1 MFKKNLFLIL
11 SFLSAFFLSQQ
22 NQKPVD
28 LKVKG
33 DFTHQWT
40 KTVFPKL
47 WAGFEREVVRT
58 FDSKNQNMAISYV
71 QHQSKKS
78 KTVLTIYIY
87 PKKEINNQILRDEFL
102 SYVVA
107 INKNSQSPVEM
118 KPLFGSISNDKLTVH
133 YIYSLF
139 KNSVVEAD
147 FFKGIRPVDKNSLV
161 SIYESSGWTFK
172 IRISSDDMTNDELIN
187 LKQKTEN
194 YFSVLDVA
202 AIKTL
207 PVNDAPN
214 VLLSPIVKRD
224 SMISK
229 ATIAAAEGKIE
240 WLKKNSDIK
249 DILTG
254 FNDMQIESE
263 VYATEK
269 MYEFYN
275 TNRSKWEITPETQKY
290 FDDMT
295 LIFENKQV
303 KNYIYD
309 KYMGVINYPEGEIHK
324 KSYLQ
329 FKTDHKISKEL
340 EEIHFQL
347 FYNLE

>member
-1 MFKKNLFLIL
+1 MFKKNLFFVLCFV
-11 SFLSAFFLSQQ
+11 SSFFLSQQ

-28 LKVKG
+28 LKVKE

-71 QHQSKKS
+71 QKHSKKS
-78 KTVLTIYIY
+78 KTVLTVYVY
-87 PKKEINNQILRDEFL
+87 PKNEINNQTLRDEFL
-102 SYVVA
+102 SYLVA
-107 INKNSQSPVEM
+107 INKNSQSYVEM
-118 KPLFGSISNDKLTVH
+118 KPLFGKLSNDKLNVH

-139 KNSVVEAD
+139 KNSIVEAD
-147 FFKGIRPVDKNSLV
+147 FFKGIRPVEKNSLL
-161 SIYESSGWTFK
+161 SIYESGGWTFK
-172 IRISSDDMTNDELIN
+172 IRISSDEMTNEQLTG

-194 YFSVLDVA
+194 YFNVLDIA

-207 PVNDAPN
+207 PVNDSPD
-214 VLLSPIVKRD
+214 VLLSPVVKRD
-224 SMISK
+224 SMMAK
-229 ATIAAAEGKIE
+229 ATIAAAEAKIE
-240 WLKKNSDIK
+240 WMKNNSDIK

-254 FNDMQIESE
+254 FNDMKIESE

-269 MYEFYN
+269 MLEFYK
-275 TNRSKWEITPETQKY
+275 TNKNNWEMTPETQKY
-290 FDDMT
+290 FDDMI
-295 LIFENKQV
+295 LISDNKQI

-309 KYMGVINYPEGEIHK
+309 KYMGIIDYHEGETHK
-324 KSYLQ
+324 KSYFQ

-340 EEIHFQL
+340 DEIYFKL
-347 FYNLE
+347 FYNLD